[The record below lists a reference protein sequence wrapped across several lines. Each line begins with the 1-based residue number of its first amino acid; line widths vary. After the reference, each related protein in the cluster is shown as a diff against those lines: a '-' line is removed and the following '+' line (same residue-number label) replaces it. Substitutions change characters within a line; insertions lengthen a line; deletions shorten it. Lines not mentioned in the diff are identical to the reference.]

1 LYICVLLSNISWP
14 YIHEFL
20 SDILASRKCYGK

>member
-1 LYICVLLSNISWP
+1 LYIWVLLSNISWP

-20 SDILASRKCYGK
+20 SDILASRKC